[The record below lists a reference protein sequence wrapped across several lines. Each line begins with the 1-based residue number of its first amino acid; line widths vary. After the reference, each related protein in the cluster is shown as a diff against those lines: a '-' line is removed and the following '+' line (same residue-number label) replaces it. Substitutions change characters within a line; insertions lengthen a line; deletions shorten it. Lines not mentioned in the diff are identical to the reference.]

1 MNTPEIPRP
10 HVGATL
16 VEQALRDAL
25 TPTALSVQDDSA
37 AHAGHAGAREGS
49 HFSVSITSERFR
61 GLTRVARHRLVY
73 DCLLP
78 YMQSGIHALALTAKA
93 PDED

>member
-1 MNTPEIPRP
+1 MNTPDTPRT
-10 HVGATL
+10 HVAASL

-25 TPTALSVQDDSA
+25 APTALHVQDDSA

-49 HFSVSITSERFR
+49 HLSVWITSERFR

-78 YMQSGIHALALTAKA
+78 YMQSGIHALALTAKT